1 MRDKNE
7 KLVVENGDLSLT
19 TLKKVYD
26 TSFSLS
32 MAQQKRR
39 AITAKRLVEI
49 RKRHKL
55 TQKELCD
62 KIGVLITT
70 YSGYENGKH
79 DIPTEAIVRIC
90 ELLDISADY
99 VLGITENPK
108 GRFAD
113 KAEQAENKKEPT
125 IEERMAQLD
134 RMMKELK
141 KEVSQQ

>member
-1 MRDKNE
+1 MDYKNG
-7 KLVVENGDLSLT
+7 KPVIENGDLSLT

-26 TSFSLS
+26 TSYKDSI
-32 MAQQKRR
+32 AQQKRR
-39 AITAKRLVEI
+39 QIVAVRLKQI
-49 RKRHKL
+49 RKQHKL

-70 YSGYENGKH
+70 YSGYETGKQT
-79 DIPTEAIVRIC
+79 IPLDTIVRIC

-99 VLGITENPK
+99 VLGITDNPK

-113 KAEQAENKKEPT
+113 EAEQAEDKKEPT